1 MKQGKSRGSVGT
13 TYQGKGRVS
22 REVRIGQGGR
32 GRAQGGERPIGTAAY
47 GGKRFKGKGSS
58 KWQSAPPAAD
68 NNALRCHA
76 KPPPPQGTMPVHRL
90 LTGLVCVLFVKGRRC
105 TICLSVAVRQLMLE
119 AFVRLTAVW
128 QCGPPQERCDVCM
141 AFADN
146 ARGYLGS
153 LMGQQC
159 LTYTTALHLG
169 GLYLPAA
176 VVNTGAC
183 LD

>member
-1 MKQGKSRGSVGT
+1 MVRGR
-13 TYQGKGRVS
+13 QAPLPMEAKGL
-22 REVRIGQGGR
+22 R
-32 GRAQGGERPIGTAAY
+32 GRAAVSGDRRRQRQTTMHSGVMP
-47 GGKRFKGKGSS
+47 
-58 KWQSAPPAAD
+58 
-68 NNALRCHA
+68 N
-76 KPPPPQGTMPVHRL
+76 PPPPQGTMPVHRL

-146 ARGYLGS
+146 APGYLGS

-176 VVNTGAC
+176 FVNTGAC